1 MTRPK
6 KILVE
11 DDLKLSAGNVAAQ
24 LRIFIIRTLLDE
36 IKTSEDPK
44 IRLIALAKL
53 HEIAK
58 EMEQA

>member
-11 DDLKLSAGNVAAQ
+11 DDLKSAAGDVATQ
-24 LRIFIIRTLLDE
+24 LKIFVIRSLLDE